1 MLGSEF
7 DFFSR
12 RHNVVLILADMRK
25 LDVFEKSAP
34 EISQE
39 QIDVFKSVAKKIK
52 FKYHPSQFEN
62 PVLMTTYT
70 NIEALLFDRHDLE
83 VYDSTKP
90 DDDRIDSKVGPFVDR
105 IADLFGEVCIDVVM
119 TQTKIVD
126 NDVHIL
132 IQILFQDVTEAPK
145 RRGKAVDG
153 EGPSSKAP
161 KLAADVDPVAIIEAI
176 QSGKVKQ
183 IIKYQIG

>member
-1 MLGSEF
+1 MKCLAVSLI
-7 DFFSR
+7 FFSR

-105 IADLFGEVCIDVVM
+105 IADLFGEVCINVAM

-132 IQILFQDVTEAPK
+132 IQILF
-145 RRGKAVDG
+145 
-153 EGPSSKAP
+153 
-161 KLAADVDPVAIIEAI
+161 
-176 QSGKVKQ
+176 
-183 IIKYQIG
+183 